1 MSPTKDDFLLYNKL
15 NHFRCTQT
23 RIQSKFF
30 CDIIKK
36 YLEGVFD
43 MSDYIRRYTLRM
55 NKTML
60 EKMAWIAQAEGR
72 TVNKQFAYLAG
83 KCIDEYEK
91 TYGVITEEDCREEG

>member
-1 MSPTKDDFLLYNKL
+1 M
-15 NHFRCTQT
+15 
-23 RIQSKFF
+23 
-30 CDIIKK
+30 
-36 YLEGVFD
+36 
-43 MSDYIRRYTLRM
+43 RM